1 MQDLP
6 RKATEIM
13 IRKFEETPE
22 WWAEYDAWKAA
33 LPSNVRELFD
43 AVEGSCGHG
52 GMDDEGTNALAVL
65 VEMAKRAM
73 FWVGDRV
80 AVHHRD
86 GLWLTGKVT
95 YEPFDKL
102 LEDSSFVV
110 DLDMP
115 WHDESDGTIVTQIY
129 ARRETMRPV

>member
-6 RKATEIM
+6 RKATENM

-33 LPSNVRELFD
+33 LPPNVRELFD

-52 GMDDEGTNALAVL
+52 GMDDEGTNALVVL

-80 AVHHRD
+80 SVHHGGR
-86 GLWLTGKVT
+86 WLTGKVRK
-95 YEPFDKL
+95 EPFDKL
-102 LEDSSFVV
+102 PDVMYAV
-110 DLDMP
+110 DLDEPMR
-115 WHDESDGTIVTQIY
+115 DDDGSIVTQIY
-129 ARRETMRPV
+129 ASREFMRPAP